1 MPVSKPAKRKLLA
14 HKKSLIALAEKST
27 PIERKKQI
35 LVQHGGNFLSVLLP
49 PVLRVLMFDSCLKMN
64 HTRRMILV
72 PENTFERL
80 QQRQQ
85 ILTPPVTQTL
95 KNLDSQMGDILSNK
109 QLDDEAKATLY
120 NQVLQR
126 YLTYYDQ
133 RKGQPLHVK
142 LTTPKPVETRKPEES
157 SEETSKEST
166 AEAETTSA
174 VEQEVIKS
182 VPRLYKT
189 GARQLLD
196 KLKENSDVLNWNDN
210 GELVYE
216 NKPISGSHMVDL
228 VNDIL
233 RHRKGFEP
241 VGWSVFARG
250 LARMNV
256 PENIVRNPYRQS
268 AIREFKTRVREET
281 PESPTR
287 WLPTPPTTSSAPMRK
302 QRRRVES
309 PRPQAVRWL
318 RL

>member
-1 MPVSKPAKRKLLA
+1 
-14 HKKSLIALAEKST
+14 
-27 PIERKKQI
+27 
-35 LVQHGGNFLSVLLP
+35 
-49 PVLRVLMFDSCLKMN
+49 MN

-72 PENTFERL
+72 PENTLERL

-95 KNLDSQMGDILSNK
+95 KNLDSEMSDILSSK

-142 LTTPKPVETRKPEES
+142 LTTPKPVETPKPEES
-157 SEETSKEST
+157 EQPSKEST
-166 AEAETTSA
+166 AEAETIPTSA
-174 VEQEVIKS
+174 AVELEVMKS
-182 VPRLYKT
+182 VPKLYKA

-196 KLKENSDVLNWNDN
+196 KIKEHRDVLNWNEK
-210 GELVYE
+210 GELMYE
-216 NKPISGSHMVDL
+216 NKPITGSHVVDL
-228 VNDIL
+228 VNDTL

-256 PENIVRNPYRQS
+256 PENIVRNPQRQS
-268 AIREFKTRVREET
+268 AIREFKARVSEET
-281 PESPTR
+281 PDSPSR
-287 WLPTPPTTSSAPMRK
+287 WLPTPPSTSSPVK
-302 QRRRVES
+302 RRRAAS

>member
-1 MPVSKPAKRKLLA
+1 
-14 HKKSLIALAEKST
+14 
-27 PIERKKQI
+27 
-35 LVQHGGNFLSVLLP
+35 
-49 PVLRVLMFDSCLKMN
+49 
-64 HTRRMILV
+64 MILV
-72 PENTFERL
+72 PENTLERL
-80 QQRQQ
+80 QQRQK

-95 KNLDSQMGDILSNK
+95 KSLDSEMNDILSSK
-109 QLDDEAKATLY
+109 ELDDEAKATLY

-142 LTTPKPVETRKPEES
+142 LTTPKPVETPKPDVVS

-182 VPRLYKT
+182 VPKLYKT

-196 KLKENSDVLNWNDN
+196 KIKENSDVLNWNEK
-210 GELVYE
+210 GELMYE

-256 PENIVRNPYRQS
+256 PENIVRNPQRQS

-287 WLPTPPTTSSAPMRK
+287 WLPTPPTTNSAPVKK

-309 PRPQAVRWL
+309 PRPPAVRWL

>member
-1 MPVSKPAKRKLLA
+1 
-14 HKKSLIALAEKST
+14 
-27 PIERKKQI
+27 
-35 LVQHGGNFLSVLLP
+35 
-49 PVLRVLMFDSCLKMN
+49 MN
-64 HTRRMILV
+64 HTRRMVLV
-72 PENTFERL
+72 PENTLERL

-95 KNLDSQMGDILSNK
+95 KNLDNEMSDILSSK
-109 QLDDEAKATLY
+109 ELDDEAKAKLY

-142 LTTPKPVETRKPEES
+142 LTTPKPVETPKPEES
-157 SEETSKEST
+157 KQSTEEPAPEKSVST
-166 AEAETTSA
+166 A
-174 VEQEVIKS
+174 VEEEVMKS
-182 VPRLYKT
+182 VPKIYKN

-196 KLKENSDVLNWNDN
+196 KMKENRDVLAWNDK

-216 NKPISGSHMVDL
+216 NKPINGSHVVDL
-228 VNDIL
+228 VNDTL

-256 PENIVRNPYRQS
+256 PENLVRNPQRQN
-268 AIREFKTRVREET
+268 AIREFKARVREET
-281 PESPTR
+281 PESPSR
-287 WLPTPPTTSSAPMRK
+287 WLPTPPTTSSAPVKK

>member
-1 MPVSKPAKRKLLA
+1 
-14 HKKSLIALAEKST
+14 
-27 PIERKKQI
+27 
-35 LVQHGGNFLSVLLP
+35 
-49 PVLRVLMFDSCLKMN
+49 
-64 HTRRMILV
+64 MILV
-72 PENTFERL
+72 PENTLERL

-85 ILTPPVTQTL
+85 ILTPPVTQVL
-95 KNLDSQMGDILSNK
+95 KNLDNQMGDILSNK

-142 LTTPKPVETRKPEES
+142 LTTPKPVETPKPLKS
-157 SEETSKEST
+157 DEETSKEST
-166 AEAETTSA
+166 AEAETIPTSA
-174 VEQEVIKS
+174 VEQEVMKS
-182 VPRLYKT
+182 VPKLYKA

-196 KLKENSDVLNWNDN
+196 KIKEHQDVLNWNEK
-210 GELVYE
+210 GELMYE
-216 NKPISGSHMVDL
+216 NKPITGFHVVDL
-228 VNDIL
+228 VNDTL

-256 PENIVRNPYRQS
+256 PENIVRNPQRQS
-268 AIREFKTRVREET
+268 AIREFKARVREET
-281 PESPTR
+281 QDSPSR
-287 WLPTPPTTSSAPMRK
+287 WLPTPPSTSSPVK
-302 QRRRVES
+302 RRRAAS

>member
-1 MPVSKPAKRKLLA
+1 
-14 HKKSLIALAEKST
+14 
-27 PIERKKQI
+27 
-35 LVQHGGNFLSVLLP
+35 
-49 PVLRVLMFDSCLKMN
+49 
-64 HTRRMILV
+64 MILV
-72 PENTFERL
+72 PENTLERL

-85 ILTPPVTQTL
+85 ILTPPVTQAL

-157 SEETSKEST
+157 SEETSKESS

-174 VEQEVIKS
+174 VEQEVKS
-182 VPRLYKT
+182 VPKLYKT

-196 KLKENSDVLNWNDN
+196 KIKENSDVLNWNDK

-216 NKPISGSHMVDL
+216 NKPISGSHVVDL

-233 RHRKGFEP
+233 RHRKGFES

-256 PENIVRNPYRQS
+256 PENIVRNPQRQS

-287 WLPTPPTTSSAPMRK
+287 WLPTPPTTSSAPVKK
-302 QRRRVES
+302 QRRRES
-309 PRPQAVRWL
+309 PRPPGVRWL